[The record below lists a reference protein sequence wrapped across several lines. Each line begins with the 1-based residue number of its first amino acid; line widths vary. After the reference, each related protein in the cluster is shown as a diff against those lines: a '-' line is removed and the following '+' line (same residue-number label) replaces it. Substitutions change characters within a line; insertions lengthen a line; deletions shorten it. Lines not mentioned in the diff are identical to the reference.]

1 MPNFGY
7 FEGDVI
13 TRWLTDPHDEDR
25 DMELV
30 EPFAYIDPSG
40 KRWEAS
46 VGRKINGATI
56 PPWLWSTVGS
66 PYVGNYRRA
75 SVIHDVACED
85 QTEPSEAVH
94 LTFYHAMR
102 CDGVKPAEAMVMYQ
116 AVKNWGPS
124 WPSDTTIKTLATIP
138 PPPEPAEIERLRS
151 VVHQAV
157 GELGNDATIEA
168 IEARM
173 SENSR
178 RYVPPE
184 LK

>member
-1 MPNFGY
+1 MSKFGH
-7 FEGDVI
+7 FEGDVV
-13 TRWLTDPHDEDR
+13 TRWLTDPDDDDR
-25 DMELV
+25 DMELA
-30 EPFAYIDPSG
+30 EPFTYVDPGG
-40 KRWEAS
+40 KRWEAPA
-46 VGRKINGATI
+46 GRVINGATI

-85 QTEPSEAVH
+85 QTEPSETVH
-94 LTFYHAMR
+94 LMFYHAMR
-102 CDGVKPAEAMVMYQ
+102 CGGVKPAEAMVMYQ

-124 WPSDTTIKTLATIP
+124 WLGDTTIKASMPLSPTP
-138 PPPEPAEIERLRS
+138 DPAQIERLRS
-151 VVHQAV
+151 IVQQAV
-157 GELGNDATIEA
+157 GELGEDATIEA